1 MPGRPGLRVDDGDLR
16 PAFGDALV
24 AQPAPVVLHA
34 HPPGVAPADQREQ
47 VLQAAGGDHP
57 QFVAVQ
63 QADRHRG
70 RRLRPGADPV
80 GGGGERGD
88 LGTEDPPVPPV
99 HRGLVLGVPRHPGQP
114 VHQRPLD
121 LGVASRVQAMRV
133 EVRQVD
139 VAGPARLRPAVQP
152 VPDQVAEHAP
162 TDQPVGR
169 VHVAD
174 RPQRGHQPVARPDQ
188 RLQPHAEVEAGPLD
202 GIRIQRIGWTHDSA
216 ILSNVCSP
224 GREGRQCRSEPRSTA
239 ASARIDQT
247 AGESPTRN
255 IIAVAL
261 PGSWAGMSW
270 ASTKTTTS
278 ARPDGLGSGATTTSG
293 CAPISAGKFEAVL
306 VTELSL
312 LHRRPLEWRQ
322 FRELGKARR
331 LKIKSL
337 SDFIDLETG
346 EGALGADL
354 RVDEEEVEQ
363 IRTGVGRKSLSEAKE
378 GRPHSGGIRPF
389 GYKYDNGT
397 LIIIPEEAALVR
409 EAASR
414 VRQDESLAGI
424 CADWQQRGITTP
436 KGNMWVPTT
445 LRQTLLRR
453 SLAGYRE
460 HPAVGAVRANWAPI

>member
-1 MPGRPGLRVDDGDLR
+1 MQIRAAIYCRISEDRSNGWGI
-16 PAFGDALV
+16 
-24 AQPAPVVLHA
+24 
-34 HPPGVAPADQREQ
+34 ADQE
-47 VLQAAGGDHP
+47 H
-57 QFVAVQ
+57 
-63 QADRHRG
+63 HC
-70 RRLRPGADPV
+70 RRLAGVMGWNIV
-80 GGGGERGD
+80 GVYQDNDIGSTGRTRKRRNDYER
-88 LGTEDPPVPPV
+88 L
-99 HRGLVLGVPRHPGQP
+99 
-114 VHQRPLD
+114 
-121 LGVASRVQAMRV
+121 
-133 EVRQVD
+133 
-139 VAGPARLRPAVQP
+139 
-152 VPDQVAEHAP
+152 
-162 TDQPVGR
+162 
-169 VHVAD
+169 
-174 RPQRGHQPVARPDQ
+174 
-188 RLQPHAEVEAGPLD
+188 
-202 GIRIQRIGWTHDSA
+202 
-216 ILSNVCSP
+216 
-224 GREGRQCRSEPRSTA
+224 
-239 ASARIDQT
+239 
-247 AGESPTRN
+247 
-255 IIAVAL
+255 
-261 PGSWAGMSW
+261 
-270 ASTKTTTS
+270 
-278 ARPDGLGSGATTTSG
+278 
-293 CAPISAGKFEAVL
+293 CAHISAGKFEAVL